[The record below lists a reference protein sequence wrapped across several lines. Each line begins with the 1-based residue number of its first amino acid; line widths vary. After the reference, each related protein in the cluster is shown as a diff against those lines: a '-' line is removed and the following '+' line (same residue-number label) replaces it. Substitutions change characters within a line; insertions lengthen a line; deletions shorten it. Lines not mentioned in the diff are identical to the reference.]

1 MHISEGVLSAPVLL
15 AGWAVTAPAVG
26 AILWRVK
33 QAEIPKIA
41 CFSALFF
48 VASFVHLPVGVS
60 SMHLMLSGIVGS
72 FLGSRAILAIF
83 VALFLQGV
91 FFGFGGLSVLG
102 VNTAVIGFPAVLG
115 GVFAAAA
122 KTQGVKMCSQSAK
135 AQKIYLF
142 LAGFAPIVVSM
153 LLLDLVLFVSG
164 REFFAIATLISFE
177 GAVLAVL
184 EGIITLFA
192 LSFVARVYE
201 ERR

>member
-15 AGWAVTAPAVG
+15 AGWAVAAPAVA
-26 AILWRVK
+26 AILWRVR
-33 QAEIPKIA
+33 QSEIPRIA

-60 SMHLMLSGIVGS
+60 SMHLMLSGLVGA

-115 GVFAAAA
+115 GLFAAAA
-122 KTQGVKMCSQSAK
+122 KAQELEVRT
-135 AQKIYLF
+135 QKIYLF
-142 LAGFAPIVVSM
+142 LAGFVPIVCSM
-153 LLLDLVLFVSG
+153 LLLDLVLFISG
-164 REFFAIATLISFE
+164 REFFAIATLISLE
-177 GAVLAVL
+177 GAILAVL

-192 LSFVARVYE
+192 LSFIAKFYGGQ
-201 ERR
+201 RR

>member
-15 AGWAVTAPAVG
+15 AGWAVTAPAVA
-26 AILWRVK
+26 AILWRVR
-33 QAEIPKIA
+33 QSEIPRIA

-60 SMHLMLSGIVGS
+60 SMHLMLSGFVGA

-115 GVFAAAA
+115 GLFAAAA
-122 KTQGVKMCSQSAK
+122 KAQELKVRT
-135 AQKIYLF
+135 QKIYLF
-142 LAGFAPIVVSM
+142 LAGFVPIVCSM
-153 LLLDLVLFVSG
+153 LLLDLVLFISG
-164 REFFAIATLISFE
+164 REFFAIATLISLE
-177 GAVLAVL
+177 GAILAVL

-192 LSFVARVYE
+192 LSFIAKFYGGQ
-201 ERR
+201 RR

>member
-15 AGWAVTAPAVG
+15 AGWAVTAPAVA
-26 AILWRVK
+26 AILWRVR
-33 QAEIPKIA
+33 QSEIPRIA

-60 SMHLMLSGIVGS
+60 SMHLMLSGLVGA

-115 GVFAAAA
+115 GLFAAAA
-122 KTQGVKMCSQSAK
+122 KAQELKVRM
-135 AQKIYLF
+135 QKIYLF
-142 LAGFAPIVVSM
+142 LAGFVPIVCSM
-153 LLLDLVLFVSG
+153 LLLDRVLFISG
-164 REFFAIATLISFE
+164 REFFAIATLISLE
-177 GAVLAVL
+177 GAILAVL

-192 LSFVARVYE
+192 LSFIAKFYGGQ
-201 ERR
+201 RR

>member
-15 AGWAVTAPAVG
+15 AGWAVTAPAVA
-26 AILWRVK
+26 AILWRVR
-33 QAEIPKIA
+33 QSEIPRIA

-60 SMHLMLSGIVGS
+60 SMHLMLSGLVGA

-115 GVFAAAA
+115 GLFAAAA
-122 KTQGVKMCSQSAK
+122 KAQELK
-135 AQKIYLF
+135 ARTQKIYLF
-142 LAGFAPIVVSM
+142 LAGFVPIVCSM
-153 LLLDLVLFVSG
+153 LLLDLVLFISG
-164 REFFAIATLISFE
+164 REFFAIATLISLE
-177 GAVLAVL
+177 GAILAVL
-184 EGIITLFA
+184 EGIITLFS
-192 LSFVARVYE
+192 LSFIAKFYGGQ
-201 ERR
+201 RR

>member
-1 MHISEGVLSAPVLL
+1 MHISEGVLGAPVLL
-15 AGWAVTAPAVG
+15 AGWAVTAPAVA
-26 AILWRVK
+26 AILWRVR
-33 QAEIPKIA
+33 QSEIPRIA

-60 SMHLMLSGIVGS
+60 SMHLMLSGLVGT

-115 GVFAAAA
+115 GLFAAAA
-122 KTQGVKMCSQSAK
+122 KAQELKVRM
-135 AQKIYLF
+135 QKIYLF
-142 LAGFAPIVVSM
+142 LAGFVPIVCSM
-153 LLLDLVLFVSG
+153 LLLDLVLFISG
-164 REFFAIATLISFE
+164 REFFAIATLISLE
-177 GAVLAVL
+177 GAILAVL

-192 LSFVARVYE
+192 LSFIAKFYGGQ
-201 ERR
+201 RR

>member
-15 AGWAVTAPAVG
+15 AGWAVTAPAVA
-26 AILWRVK
+26 AILWRVR
-33 QAEIPKIA
+33 QSEIPRIA

-60 SMHLMLSGIVGS
+60 SMHLMLSGLVGA
-72 FLGSRAILAIF
+72 FLGSQAILAIF

-115 GVFAAAA
+115 GLFAAAA
-122 KTQGVKMCSQSAK
+122 KAQELEVRT
-135 AQKIYLF
+135 QKIYLF
-142 LAGFAPIVVSM
+142 LAGFVPIVCSM
-153 LLLDLVLFVSG
+153 LLLDLVLFISG
-164 REFFAIATLISFE
+164 REFFAIATLISLE
-177 GAVLAVL
+177 GAILAVL

-192 LSFVARVYE
+192 LSFIAKFYGGQ
-201 ERR
+201 RR

>member
-15 AGWAVTAPAVG
+15 AGWAVTAPAVA

-33 QAEIPKIA
+33 QAEIPRIA

-48 VASFVHLPVGVS
+48 VASFMHLPVGVS
-60 SMHLMLSGIVGS
+60 SMHLMLSGLVGA

-115 GVFAAAA
+115 GLFAAAA
-122 KTQGVKMCSQSAK
+122 KAQELKMRM
-135 AQKIYLF
+135 QKIYLF
-142 LAGFAPIVVSM
+142 LAGFVPIVCSM
-153 LLLDLVLFVSG
+153 LLLDLVLFISG
-164 REFFAIATLISFE
+164 REFFAIATLISLE
-177 GAVLAVL
+177 GAILAVL

-192 LSFVARVYE
+192 LSFIAKFYGGQ
-201 ERR
+201 RR

>member
-15 AGWAVTAPAVG
+15 AGWAITAPAVA
-26 AILWRVK
+26 AILWRVR
-33 QAEIPKIA
+33 QSEIPRIA

-60 SMHLMLSGIVGS
+60 SMHLMLSGLVGA
-72 FLGSRAILAIF
+72 FLGPRAILAIF

-115 GVFAAAA
+115 GLFAAA
-122 KTQGVKMCSQSAK
+122 VKAQELK
-135 AQKIYLF
+135 VRTQKIYLF
-142 LAGFAPIVVSM
+142 LAGFVPIVCSM
-153 LLLDLVLFVSG
+153 LLLDLVLFISG
-164 REFFAIATLISFE
+164 REFFAIATLISLE
-177 GAVLAVL
+177 GAILAVL

-192 LSFVARVYE
+192 LSFIAKFYGGQ
-201 ERR
+201 RR

>member
-15 AGWAVTAPAVG
+15 AGWAVTAPVVA

-33 QAEIPKIA
+33 QSEIPRIA

-60 SMHLMLSGIVGS
+60 SMHLMLSGLVGA
-72 FLGSRAILAIF
+72 FLGPRAILAIF

-115 GVFAAAA
+115 GLFAAAA
-122 KTQGVKMCSQSAK
+122 KAQELKMRM
-135 AQKIYLF
+135 QKIYLF
-142 LAGFAPIVVSM
+142 LAGFVPIVCSM
-153 LLLDLVLFVSG
+153 LLLDLVLFISG
-164 REFFAIATLISFE
+164 REFFAIATLISLE
-177 GAVLAVL
+177 GAILAVL

-192 LSFVARVYE
+192 LSFIAKFYGGQ
-201 ERR
+201 RR

>member
-15 AGWAVTAPAVG
+15 AGWAVTAPAVA
-26 AILWRVK
+26 AILWRVR
-33 QAEIPKIA
+33 QSEIPRIA

-60 SMHLMLSGIVGS
+60 SMHLMLSGLVGA

-102 VNTAVIGFPAVLG
+102 VNTTVIGFPAVLG
-115 GVFAAAA
+115 GLFAAAA
-122 KTQGVKMCSQSAK
+122 KAQELKVRT
-135 AQKIYLF
+135 QKIYLF
-142 LAGFAPIVVSM
+142 LAGFVPIVCSM
-153 LLLDLVLFVSG
+153 LLLDLVLFISG
-164 REFFAIATLISFE
+164 REFFAIATLISLE
-177 GAVLAVL
+177 GAILAVL

-192 LSFVARVYE
+192 LSFIAKFYGGQ
-201 ERR
+201 RR

>member
-1 MHISEGVLSAPVLL
+1 VHISEGVLSAPVLL
-15 AGWAVTAPAVG
+15 AGWAVTAPAVA
-26 AILWRVK
+26 AILWRVR
-33 QAEIPKIA
+33 QAEIPRIA

-60 SMHLMLSGIVGS
+60 SMHLMLSGLVGA

-115 GVFAAAA
+115 RLFAAAA
-122 KTQGVKMCSQSAK
+122 KAQELKVRM
-135 AQKIYLF
+135 QKIYLF
-142 LAGFAPIVVSM
+142 LAGFVPIVCSM
-153 LLLDLVLFVSG
+153 LLLDLVLFISG
-164 REFFAIATLISFE
+164 REFFAIATLISLE
-177 GAVLAVL
+177 GAILAVL

-192 LSFVARVYE
+192 LSFIAKFYGGQ
-201 ERR
+201 RR

>member
-15 AGWAVTAPAVG
+15 AGWAVTAPAVA
-26 AILWRVK
+26 AILWRVR
-33 QAEIPKIA
+33 QSEIPRIA

-60 SMHLMLSGIVGS
+60 SMHLMLSGLVGA

-115 GVFAAAA
+115 GLFAAAA
-122 KTQGVKMCSQSAK
+122 KAQERKVRT
-135 AQKIYLF
+135 QKIYLF
-142 LAGFAPIVVSM
+142 LAGLVPIVCSM
-153 LLLDLVLFVSG
+153 LLLDLVLFISG
-164 REFFAIATLISFE
+164 REFFAIATLISLE
-177 GAVLAVL
+177 GAILAVL
-184 EGIITLFA
+184 EGVITLFA
-192 LSFVARVYE
+192 LSFIAKFYGGQ
-201 ERR
+201 RR

>member
-1 MHISEGVLSAPVLL
+1 
-15 AGWAVTAPAVG
+15 
-26 AILWRVK
+26 
-33 QAEIPKIA
+33 
-41 CFSALFF
+41 F

-60 SMHLMLSGIVGS
+60 SMHLMLSGLVGA

-115 GVFAAAA
+115 GLFATAA
-122 KTQGVKMCSQSAK
+122 KAQELKAR

-142 LAGFAPIVVSM
+142 LAGFVPIVCSM
-153 LLLDLVLFVSG
+153 LLLDLVLFISG
-164 REFFAIATLISFE
+164 REFFAIATLISLE
-177 GAVLAVL
+177 GAILAVL

-192 LSFVARVYE
+192 LSFIAKFYGGQ
-201 ERR
+201 RR

>member
-1 MHISEGVLSAPVLL
+1 MHISEGVLGAPVLL
-15 AGWAVTAPAVG
+15 AGWAVTAPAVA
-26 AILWRVK
+26 AILWRVR
-33 QAEIPKIA
+33 QSEIPRIA

-60 SMHLMLSGIVGS
+60 SMHLMLSGLVGA

-115 GVFAAAA
+115 GLFAAAA
-122 KTQGVKMCSQSAK
+122 KAQELK
-135 AQKIYLF
+135 ARTQKIYLF
-142 LAGFAPIVVSM
+142 LAGLVPIVCSM
-153 LLLDLVLFVSG
+153 LLLDLVLFISG
-164 REFFAIATLISFE
+164 REFFAIATLISLE
-177 GAVLAVL
+177 GAILAVL

-192 LSFVARVYE
+192 LSFIAKFYGGQ
-201 ERR
+201 RR

>member
-15 AGWAVTAPAVG
+15 AGWTVTAPAVA
-26 AILWRVK
+26 AILWRVR
-33 QAEIPKIA
+33 QSEIPRIA

-60 SMHLMLSGIVGS
+60 SMHLMLSGLVGA

-102 VNTAVIGFPAVLG
+102 VNTAVIGFPSVLG
-115 GVFAAAA
+115 GLFAAAA
-122 KTQGVKMCSQSAK
+122 KAQELKVRM
-135 AQKIYLF
+135 QKIYLF
-142 LAGFAPIVVSM
+142 LAGFVPIVCSM
-153 LLLDLVLFVSG
+153 LLLDLVLFISG
-164 REFFAIATLISFE
+164 REFFAIATLISLE
-177 GAVLAVL
+177 GAILAVL

-192 LSFVARVYE
+192 LSFITKFYGGQ
-201 ERR
+201 RR

>member
-15 AGWAVTAPAVG
+15 AGWAVTAPAVA

-33 QAEIPKIA
+33 QSEIPRIA

-60 SMHLMLSGIVGS
+60 SMHLMLSGLVGA

-115 GVFAAAA
+115 RLFAAAA
-122 KTQGVKMCSQSAK
+122 KAQELKVRT
-135 AQKIYLF
+135 QKIYLF
-142 LAGFAPIVVSM
+142 LAGFVPIVCSM
-153 LLLDLVLFVSG
+153 LLLDLVLFISG
-164 REFFAIATLISFE
+164 REFFAIATLISLE
-177 GAVLAVL
+177 GAILAVL

-192 LSFVARVYE
+192 LSFIAKFYGGQ
-201 ERR
+201 RR

>member
-15 AGWAVTAPAVG
+15 AGWAVTAPAVA

-33 QAEIPKIA
+33 QAEIPRIA

-60 SMHLMLSGIVGS
+60 SMHLMLSGLVGA
-72 FLGSRAILAIF
+72 FLGPRAILAIF

-115 GVFAAAA
+115 GLFAAAA
-122 KTQGVKMCSQSAK
+122 KAQELKVRT
-135 AQKIYLF
+135 QKIYLF
-142 LAGFAPIVVSM
+142 LAGFVPIVCSM
-153 LLLDLVLFVSG
+153 LLLDLVLFISG
-164 REFFAIATLISFE
+164 REFFAIATLISLE
-177 GAVLAVL
+177 GAILAVL

-192 LSFVARVYE
+192 LSFIAKFYDGQ
-201 ERR
+201 RR

>member
-15 AGWAVTAPAVG
+15 AGWAVTAPAVA
-26 AILWRVK
+26 AILWRVR
-33 QAEIPKIA
+33 QSEIPRIA

-60 SMHLMLSGIVGS
+60 SMHLMLSGLVGA

-102 VNTAVIGFPAVLG
+102 VNTAVIGFPAILG
-115 GVFAAAA
+115 GLLAAAA
-122 KTQGVKMCSQSAK
+122 KAQELKVRT
-135 AQKIYLF
+135 QKIYLF
-142 LAGFAPIVVSM
+142 LAGFVPIVCSM
-153 LLLDLVLFVSG
+153 LLLDLVLFISG
-164 REFFAIATLISFE
+164 REFFVIATLISLE
-177 GAVLAVL
+177 GAILAVL

-192 LSFVARVYE
+192 LSFIAKFYGGQ
-201 ERR
+201 RR

>member
-15 AGWAVTAPAVG
+15 AGWAVTAPAVA
-26 AILWRVK
+26 AILWRVR
-33 QAEIPKIA
+33 QSEIPRIA

-60 SMHLMLSGIVGS
+60 SMHLMLSGLVGA

-115 GVFAAAA
+115 GLFAAAA
-122 KTQGVKMCSQSAK
+122 KAQELK
-135 AQKIYLF
+135 ARMQKIYLF
-142 LAGFAPIVVSM
+142 LAGFVPIVCSM
-153 LLLDLVLFVSG
+153 LLLDLVLFISG
-164 REFFAIATLISFE
+164 REFFAIATLISLE
-177 GAVLAVL
+177 GAILAVL

-192 LSFVARVYE
+192 LSFITKFYGGQ
-201 ERR
+201 RR

>member
-15 AGWAVTAPAVG
+15 AGWAVTAPAVA

-33 QAEIPKIA
+33 QAEIPRIA

-60 SMHLMLSGIVGS
+60 SMHLMLSGLVGA

-115 GVFAAAA
+115 GLFAAAA
-122 KTQGVKMCSQSAK
+122 KAQELK
-135 AQKIYLF
+135 ARTQKIYLF
-142 LAGFAPIVVSM
+142 LAGFVPIVCSM
-153 LLLDLVLFVSG
+153 LLLDLVLFISG
-164 REFFAIATLISFE
+164 REFFAIATLISLE
-177 GAVLAVL
+177 GAALAVL

-192 LSFVARVYE
+192 LSFIAKFYGGQ
-201 ERR
+201 RR

>member
-1 MHISEGVLSAPVLL
+1 VHISEGVLSAPVLL
-15 AGWAVTAPAVG
+15 AGWAVTAPAVA
-26 AILWRVK
+26 AILWRVR
-33 QAEIPKIA
+33 QSEIPRIA

-60 SMHLMLSGIVGS
+60 SMHLMLSGLVGA

-115 GVFAAAA
+115 RLFAAAA
-122 KTQGVKMCSQSAK
+122 KAQELKVRT
-135 AQKIYLF
+135 QKIYLF
-142 LAGFAPIVVSM
+142 LAGFVPIVCSM
-153 LLLDLVLFVSG
+153 LLLDLVLFISG
-164 REFFAIATLISFE
+164 REFFAIATLISLE
-177 GAVLAVL
+177 GAILAVL

-192 LSFVARVYE
+192 LSFITKFYGGQ
-201 ERR
+201 RR

>member
-15 AGWAVTAPAVG
+15 AGWAVTAPAVA
-26 AILWRVK
+26 AILWRVR
-33 QAEIPKIA
+33 QSEIPRIA

-60 SMHLMLSGIVGS
+60 SMHLMLSGLVGA

-115 GVFAAAA
+115 RLFAAAA
-122 KTQGVKMCSQSAK
+122 KAQELKVRT
-135 AQKIYLF
+135 QKIYLF
-142 LAGFAPIVVSM
+142 LAGFVPIVCSI
-153 LLLDLVLFVSG
+153 LLLDLVLFISG
-164 REFFAIATLISFE
+164 REFFAIATLISLE
-177 GAVLAVL
+177 GAILAVL

-192 LSFVARVYE
+192 LSFITKFYGGQ
-201 ERR
+201 RR

>member
-15 AGWAVTAPAVG
+15 AGWAVTAPAVA
-26 AILWRVK
+26 AILWRVR
-33 QAEIPKIA
+33 QSEIPRIA

-60 SMHLMLSGIVGS
+60 SMHLMLSGLVGA

-115 GVFAAAA
+115 ELFTAAA
-122 KTQGVKMCSQSAK
+122 KAQELKVRT
-135 AQKIYLF
+135 QKIYLF
-142 LAGFAPIVVSM
+142 LAGFVPIVCSM
-153 LLLDLVLFVSG
+153 LLLDLVLFISG
-164 REFFAIATLISFE
+164 REFFAIATLISLE
-177 GAVLAVL
+177 GAILAVL

-192 LSFVARVYE
+192 LSFIAKFYGGQ
-201 ERR
+201 RR

>member
-15 AGWAVTAPAVG
+15 AGWAVTAPAVA
-26 AILWRVK
+26 AILWRVR
-33 QAEIPKIA
+33 QSEIPRIA

-60 SMHLMLSGIVGS
+60 SMHLMLSGLVGA

-115 GVFAAAA
+115 GLFTAAA
-122 KTQGVKMCSQSAK
+122 KSQELK
-135 AQKIYLF
+135 ARTQKIYLF
-142 LAGFAPIVVSM
+142 LAGFVPIVCSM
-153 LLLDLVLFVSG
+153 LLLDLVLFISG
-164 REFFAIATLISFE
+164 REFFAIATLISLE
-177 GAVLAVL
+177 GAILAVL

-192 LSFVARVYE
+192 LSFIAKFYGGQ
-201 ERR
+201 RR

>member
-15 AGWAVTAPAVG
+15 AGWAVTAPAVA
-26 AILWRVK
+26 AILWRVR
-33 QAEIPKIA
+33 QSEIPRIA

-60 SMHLMLSGIVGS
+60 SMHLMLSGLVGA

-102 VNTAVIGFPAVLG
+102 VNTAVIGFPAILG
-115 GVFAAAA
+115 GLFTAAA
-122 KTQGVKMCSQSAK
+122 SK
-135 AQKIYLF
+135 AQELKVRMQKIYLF
-142 LAGFAPIVVSM
+142 LAGFVPIVCSM
-153 LLLDLVLFVSG
+153 LLLDLVLFISG
-164 REFFAIATLISFE
+164 REFFAIATLISLE
-177 GAVLAVL
+177 GAILAVL

-192 LSFVARVYE
+192 LSFIAKFYGGQRQ
-201 ERR
+201 

>member
-15 AGWAVTAPAVG
+15 AGWAVTAPAVA

-33 QAEIPKIA
+33 QSEIPRTA

-60 SMHLMLSGIVGS
+60 SMHLMLSGLVGA

-115 GVFAAAA
+115 GLFAAAA
-122 KTQGVKMCSQSAK
+122 KAQELEVRT
-135 AQKIYLF
+135 QKIYLF
-142 LAGFAPIVVSM
+142 LAGFVPIVCSM
-153 LLLDLVLFVSG
+153 LLLDLVLFISG
-164 REFFAIATLISFE
+164 REFFAIATLISLE
-177 GAVLAVL
+177 GAILAVL

-192 LSFVARVYE
+192 LSFIAKFYGGQ
-201 ERR
+201 RR

>member
-15 AGWAVTAPAVG
+15 AGWAVTAPAVA
-26 AILWRVK
+26 AILWRVR
-33 QAEIPKIA
+33 QSEIPRIA

-60 SMHLMLSGIVGS
+60 SMHLMLSGLVGA

-102 VNTAVIGFPAVLG
+102 VNTAVIGFPAILG
-115 GVFAAAA
+115 GLLAAAA
-122 KTQGVKMCSQSAK
+122 KAQELK
-135 AQKIYLF
+135 ARTQKIYLF
-142 LAGFAPIVVSM
+142 LAGFVPIVCSM
-153 LLLDLVLFVSG
+153 LLLDLVLFISG
-164 REFFAIATLISFE
+164 REFFAIATLISLE
-177 GAVLAVL
+177 GAALAVL

-192 LSFVARVYE
+192 LSFIAKFYGGQ
-201 ERR
+201 RR

>member
-15 AGWAVTAPAVG
+15 AGWAVTAPAVA

-33 QAEIPKIA
+33 QAEIPRIA

-60 SMHLMLSGIVGS
+60 SMHLMLSGLVGA

-115 GVFAAAA
+115 GLFAAAA
-122 KTQGVKMCSQSAK
+122 KAQELKVRT
-135 AQKIYLF
+135 QKIYLF
-142 LAGFAPIVVSM
+142 LAGFVPIVCSM
-153 LLLDLVLFVSG
+153 LLLDLVLFISG
-164 REFFAIATLISFE
+164 REFFAIATLISLE
-177 GAVLAVL
+177 GAILAVL

-192 LSFVARVYE
+192 LSFITKFYGGQ
-201 ERR
+201 RR

>member
-15 AGWAVTAPAVG
+15 AGWAVTAPAVA
-26 AILWRVK
+26 AILWRVR
-33 QAEIPKIA
+33 QAEIPRIA

-60 SMHLMLSGIVGS
+60 SMHLMLSGLVGA

-115 GVFAAAA
+115 GLFAAAA
-122 KTQGVKMCSQSAK
+122 KAQELK
-135 AQKIYLF
+135 ARTQKIYLF
-142 LAGFAPIVVSM
+142 LAGFVPIVCSM
-153 LLLDLVLFVSG
+153 LLLDLVLFISG
-164 REFFAIATLISFE
+164 REFFAIATLISLE
-177 GAVLAVL
+177 GAILAVL

-192 LSFVARVYE
+192 LSFIAKFYGGQ
-201 ERR
+201 RR

>member
-15 AGWAVTAPAVG
+15 AGWAVTAPAVA
-26 AILWRVK
+26 AILWRVR
-33 QAEIPKIA
+33 QSEIPRIA

-60 SMHLMLSGIVGS
+60 SMHLMLSGLVGA

-102 VNTAVIGFPAVLG
+102 VNSAVIGFPAVLG
-115 GVFAAAA
+115 GLFAAAA
-122 KTQGVKMCSQSAK
+122 KAQKLKVRT
-135 AQKIYLF
+135 QKIYLF
-142 LAGFAPIVVSM
+142 LAGFVPIVCSM
-153 LLLDLVLFVSG
+153 LLLDLVLFISG
-164 REFFAIATLISFE
+164 REFFAIATLISLE
-177 GAVLAVL
+177 GAILAVL

-192 LSFVARVYE
+192 LSFIAKFYGGQ
-201 ERR
+201 RR

>member
-15 AGWAVTAPAVG
+15 AGWAVTAPAVA
-26 AILWRVK
+26 AILWRVR
-33 QAEIPKIA
+33 QSEIPRIA

-60 SMHLMLSGIVGS
+60 SMHLMLSGLVGA

-115 GVFAAAA
+115 GLFAAA
-122 KTQGVKMCSQSAK
+122 VKAQELK
-135 AQKIYLF
+135 VRTQKIYLF
-142 LAGFAPIVVSM
+142 LAGFVPIVCSM
-153 LLLDLVLFVSG
+153 LLLDLVLFISG
-164 REFFAIATLISFE
+164 REFFAIATLISLE
-177 GAVLAVL
+177 GAILAVL

-192 LSFVARVYE
+192 LSFIAKFYGGQ
-201 ERR
+201 RR

>member
-15 AGWAVTAPAVG
+15 AGWAVTAPAVA
-26 AILWRVK
+26 AILWRVR
-33 QAEIPKIA
+33 QAEIPRIA

-60 SMHLMLSGIVGS
+60 SMHLMLSGLVGA

-115 GVFAAAA
+115 GLFAAAA
-122 KTQGVKMCSQSAK
+122 KAQELKVRT
-135 AQKIYLF
+135 QKIYLF
-142 LAGFAPIVVSM
+142 LAGFVPIVCSM
-153 LLLDLVLFVSG
+153 LLLDLVLFISG

-177 GAVLAVL
+177 GAILAVL

-192 LSFVARVYE
+192 LSFIAKFYGGQRQ
-201 ERR
+201 

>member
-15 AGWAVTAPAVG
+15 AGWAVTAPAVA
-26 AILWRVK
+26 AILWRVR
-33 QAEIPKIA
+33 QSEIPRIA

-60 SMHLMLSGIVGS
+60 SMHLMLSGLVGA

-115 GVFAAAA
+115 GLFAAAA
-122 KTQGVKMCSQSAK
+122 KAQELK
-135 AQKIYLF
+135 ARTQKIYLF
-142 LAGFAPIVVSM
+142 LAGFVPIVCSM
-153 LLLDLVLFVSG
+153 LLLDLVLFISG
-164 REFFAIATLISFE
+164 REFFAIATLISLE
-177 GAVLAVL
+177 GAILAVL

-192 LSFVARVYE
+192 LSFIAKFYGG
-201 ERR
+201 

>member
-15 AGWAVTAPAVG
+15 AGWAVTAPAVA
-26 AILWRVK
+26 AILWRAK
-33 QAEIPKIA
+33 QAEIPRIA

-60 SMHLMLSGIVGS
+60 SMHLMLSGLVGA

-115 GVFAAAA
+115 GLFAAAA
-122 KTQGVKMCSQSAK
+122 KAQELK
-135 AQKIYLF
+135 ARTQKIYLF
-142 LAGFAPIVVSM
+142 LAGFVPIVCSM
-153 LLLDLVLFVSG
+153 LLLDLVLFISG
-164 REFFAIATLISFE
+164 REFFAIATLISLE
-177 GAVLAVL
+177 GAILAVL

-192 LSFVARVYE
+192 LSFIAKFYGGQ
-201 ERR
+201 RR

>member
-15 AGWAVTAPAVG
+15 AGWAVTAPAVA
-26 AILWRVK
+26 AILWRVR
-33 QAEIPKIA
+33 QSEIPRIA

-60 SMHLMLSGIVGS
+60 SMHLMLSGLVGA

-115 GVFAAAA
+115 GLFAAAA
-122 KTQGVKMCSQSAK
+122 KAQELK
-135 AQKIYLF
+135 ARTQKIYLF
-142 LAGFAPIVVSM
+142 LAGFVPIVCSM
-153 LLLDLVLFVSG
+153 LLLDLVLFISG
-164 REFFAIATLISFE
+164 REFFAIATLISLE
-177 GAVLAVL
+177 GAILAVL

-192 LSFVARVYE
+192 LSFITKFYGGQ
-201 ERR
+201 RR

>member
-1 MHISEGVLSAPVLL
+1 MHISEGVLGAPVLL
-15 AGWAVTAPAVG
+15 AGWAVTAPAVA
-26 AILWRVK
+26 AILWRVR
-33 QAEIPKIA
+33 QSEIPRIA

-60 SMHLMLSGIVGS
+60 SMHLMLSGLVGA

-115 GVFAAAA
+115 GLFATAA
-122 KTQGVKMCSQSAK
+122 KAQELK
-135 AQKIYLF
+135 ARTQKIYLF
-142 LAGFAPIVVSM
+142 LAGFVPIVCSM
-153 LLLDLVLFVSG
+153 LLLDLVLFISG
-164 REFFAIATLISFE
+164 REFFAIATLISLE
-177 GAVLAVL
+177 GAILAVL

-192 LSFVARVYE
+192 LSFIAKFYGGQ
-201 ERR
+201 RR

>member
-1 MHISEGVLSAPVLL
+1 VHISEGVLSAPVLL
-15 AGWAVTAPAVG
+15 AGWAVTAPAVA
-26 AILWRVK
+26 AILWRVR
-33 QAEIPKIA
+33 QSEIPRIA

-60 SMHLMLSGIVGS
+60 SMHLMLSGLVGA

-115 GVFAAAA
+115 GLFAAAA
-122 KTQGVKMCSQSAK
+122 KAQELK
-135 AQKIYLF
+135 ARMQKIYLF
-142 LAGFAPIVVSM
+142 LAGFVPIVCSM
-153 LLLDLVLFVSG
+153 LLLDLVLFISG
-164 REFFAIATLISFE
+164 REFFAIATLISLE
-177 GAVLAVL
+177 GAILAVL

-192 LSFVARVYE
+192 LSFIAKFYGGQ
-201 ERR
+201 RR

>member
-15 AGWAVTAPAVG
+15 AGWAVTAPAVA
-26 AILWRVK
+26 AILWRVR
-33 QAEIPKIA
+33 QSEISRIA

-60 SMHLMLSGIVGS
+60 SMHLMLSGLVGA

-115 GVFAAAA
+115 GLFAAAA
-122 KTQGVKMCSQSAK
+122 KAQELK
-135 AQKIYLF
+135 ARTQKIYLF
-142 LAGFAPIVVSM
+142 LAGFVPIVCSM
-153 LLLDLVLFVSG
+153 LLLDLVLFISG
-164 REFFAIATLISFE
+164 REFFAIATLISLE
-177 GAVLAVL
+177 GAILAVL

-192 LSFVARVYE
+192 LSFIAKFYGGQ
-201 ERR
+201 RR

>member
-15 AGWAVTAPAVG
+15 AGWAVTAPAVA

-33 QAEIPKIA
+33 QAEIPRIA

-60 SMHLMLSGIVGS
+60 SMHLMLSGLVGA
-72 FLGSRAILAIF
+72 FWGSRAILAIF

-115 GVFAAAA
+115 GLFAAAA
-122 KTQGVKMCSQSAK
+122 KAQELKVRT
-135 AQKIYLF
+135 QKIYLF
-142 LAGFAPIVVSM
+142 LAGFVPIVCSM
-153 LLLDLVLFVSG
+153 LLLDLVLFISG
-164 REFFAIATLISFE
+164 REFFAIATLISLE
-177 GAVLAVL
+177 GAILAVL

-192 LSFVARVYE
+192 LSFIAKFYGGQRQ
-201 ERR
+201 